1 MPGKGGIVPDQKS
14 FSVPVEIPEC
24 VISTT
29 RSPAPGALSAT
40 VSRPSSFGPDRM
52 TAVVC
57 TLDLPC
63 DRSRQ
68 GDSDES
74 RRE

>member
-40 VSRPSSFGPDRM
+40 V
-52 TAVVC
+52 
-57 TLDLPC
+57 
-63 DRSRQ
+63 
-68 GDSDES
+68 
-74 RRE
+74 